1 MFSPKITVFDH
12 GLYSFNHLSEEW
24 MGQMLPGENVRFT
37 APLELNSRE
46 LEEKGIRGGELMVY
60 GNIPMMVTAQ
70 CLKKTLERCTGR
82 QELLWM
88 KDRKGKEFPVKN
100 HCRFCYNTI
109 YNSSPLSL
117 LSDRNLIERLGPS
130 VLRLSFT
137 TEQPDRIREV
147 LKAFSEGFDL
157 EERRTEPAG
166 LSGEF
171 TRGHFKRGAE

>member
-1 MFSPKITVFDH
+1 
-12 GLYSFNHLSEEW
+12 
-24 MGQMLPGENVRFT
+24 MLPGETIRFT

-46 LEEKGIRGGELMVY
+46 LEEKGIRGEELMVY

-70 CLKKTLERCTGR
+70 CLKKTLEGCTGR
-82 QELLWM
+82 PELLWM
-88 KDRKGKEFPVKN
+88 RDRKGKEFPVKN

-117 LSDRNLIERLGPS
+117 LADRSLIERLGPS

-137 TEQPDRIREV
+137 TEQPERIREV
-147 LKAFSEGFDL
+147 LKAFSEEFISG
-157 EERRTEPAG
+157 TEKGGAPE